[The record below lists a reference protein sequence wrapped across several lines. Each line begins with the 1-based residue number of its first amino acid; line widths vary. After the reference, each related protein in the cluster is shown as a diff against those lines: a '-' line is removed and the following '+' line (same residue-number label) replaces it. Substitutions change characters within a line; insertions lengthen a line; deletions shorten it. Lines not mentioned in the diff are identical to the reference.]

1 MASSIHSD
9 TRTYTNTHTHLP
21 LGSTHYLSTPERK
34 ASRYSP
40 VMIRDTPDEVER
52 DGVGGAS
59 GRGQAEPV
67 VIDLTLSSDE
77 EDDPQPRRSSL
88 R

>member
-1 MASSIHSD
+1 MH
-9 TRTYTNTHTHLP
+9 TCTHTFIP

-52 DGVGGAS
+52 DGVG
-59 GRGQAEPV
+59 RGQAEPV

-77 EDDPQPRRSSL
+77 EDDPPPRRSFV

>member
-1 MASSIHSD
+1 MVYKNFML
-9 TRTYTNTHTHLP
+9 TRTPHPGTACTH
-21 LGSTHYLSTPERK
+21 LSTPERN

-59 GRGQAEPV
+59 GRGKAEPV

-77 EDDPQPRRSSL
+77 EDDPPSVRISL
-88 R
+88 RYMYM

>member
-1 MASSIHSD
+1 MH
-9 TRTYTNTHTHLP
+9 TQTHTLVHVHVP
-21 LGSTHYLSTPERK
+21 GSTYYLSTPENK

-59 GRGQAEPV
+59 GRGQTGPIM
-67 VIDLTLSSDE
+67 IDLTLSSSDE
-77 EDDPQPRRSSL
+77 EDEPPARRSSI